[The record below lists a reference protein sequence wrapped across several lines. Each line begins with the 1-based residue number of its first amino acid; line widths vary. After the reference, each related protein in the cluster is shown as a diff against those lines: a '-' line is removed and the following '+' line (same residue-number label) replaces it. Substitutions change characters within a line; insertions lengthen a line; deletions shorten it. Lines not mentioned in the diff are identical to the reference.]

1 MSSFPVCTCCVCPA
15 HGPAGHGA
23 DHPGGGA
30 GWAGRVRRYMESVVE
45 WLDGPE
51 AMGAGHGELEA
62 RLQVHSREQYR
73 LLLQGHLDERARLER
88 RRSAVTGSD
97 GVSRPRVE
105 NGHRR
110 GLTTVFGPVAV
121 TRKAY
126 RAVPG
131 TAADPGIASPAA
143 SGALPG
149 PASDLMPEG
158 TGTTTGTAPEAA
170 APEAA
175 APEAAAPEAAA
186 PEAAAPE
193 AAAPEAAAPATPTRN
208 LHPADAVLNLPV
220 GRHSAG
226 LQRLAAVEAARG
238 SFADAREAI
247 ERASGV
253 RLGKRQVEDL
263 ARTAAVD
270 TEAFYAARR
279 PLPRPGRVLGLQA
292 DGKGI
297 VMRPGSLRPG
307 TAARAARASSK
318 LTTRLS
324 PGEKH
329 GRKRMAEIVAVYD
342 LDPAPRTAA
351 DIIPTRRR
359 SQQDTPA
366 RRPGP
371 VVTGKWLAA
380 NVTDDIPAVI
390 AAMFD
395 EAEHRDPAHERT
407 WVALVDGNRQQIDT
421 IRDQAT
427 ARGVTVTVVIDF
439 VHVLEYLWKAAWTF
453 FYPGDRD
460 AQTWVADQAR
470 TILTGRAVDAA
481 ATIRHQADEAG
492 FRGSER
498 SGADEAA
505 AYLTRKAPYLNYA
518 TALASGWQIAT
529 GIIEGAARFLIK
541 DRMDITGARWSTPG
555 AEAVLR
561 LRAVITNGDFDEYW
575 QWHQQQELRRN
586 HLDRYQ
592 ELDLAA

>member
-1 MSSFPVCTCCVCPA
+1 L
-15 HGPAGHGA
+15 
-23 DHPGGGA
+23 
-30 GWAGRVRRYMESVVE
+30 ESVVQ

-62 RLQVHSREQYR
+62 RLQAHSREQYR
-73 LLLQGHLDERARLER
+73 LLLQGHLDERARLEKR
-88 RRSAVTGSD
+88 RGAVAGSD

-105 NGHRR
+105 NGHGR
-110 GLTTVFGPVAV
+110 GLTSVFGPVTV

-126 RAVPG
+126 RAVPSTAAAAG
-131 TAADPGIASPAA
+131 TACPTA
-143 SGALPG
+143 SGVLPG
-149 PASDLMPEG
+149 PASELMPQS
-158 TGTTTGTAPEAA
+158 TGTTTDTAADTVPA
-170 APEAA
+170 APVPQ
-175 APEAAAPEAAA
+175 APPT
-186 PEAAAPE
+186 PTPTR
-193 AAAPEAAAPATPTRN
+193 TPTRN
-208 LHPADAVLNLPV
+208 LYPADAVLNLPV

-238 SFADAREAI
+238 SFADARAAI
-247 ERASGV
+247 ERATGV

-270 TEAFYAARR
+270 TETFYAARR
-279 PLPRPGRVLGLQA
+279 PLPCPDRVLGLQA

-307 TAARAARASSK
+307 TAARAAQATAK
-318 LTTRLS
+318 LATRLS

-342 LDPAPRTAA
+342 LDPAPRTVE
-351 DIIPTRRR
+351 DIIPRRS
-359 SQQDTPA
+359 SQQDKPA

-371 VVTGKWLAA
+371 VVSGKWLAA

-395 EAEHRDPAHERT
+395 QAERRDPTHERT

-421 IRDQAT
+421 IQQQAT
-427 ARGVTVTVVIDF
+427 ARGVTVTIVIDF

-453 FYPGDRD
+453 FSPGDRD

-481 ATIRHQADEAG
+481 ATIRYQADQAG
-492 FRGSER
+492 FRGRER
-498 SGADEAA
+498 TGADEAA

-518 TALASGWQIAT
+518 TALANGWQIAT

-555 AEAVLR
+555 AEAVLQ
-561 LRAVITNGDFDEYW
+561 LRAIIANGDFDEYW
-575 QWHQQQELRRN
+575 QYHQQQELHRN

>member
-1 MSSFPVCTCCVCPA
+1 MSSSPVCTCCVCPA
-15 HGPAGHGA
+15 HGPAGH
-23 DHPGGGA
+23 PGGGA
-30 GWAGRVRRYMESVVE
+30 GWAGPVRRYLESVVE

-51 AMGAGHGELEA
+51 AMGAGHGQLEA

-73 LLLQGHLDERARLER
+73 LLLQGHLDERARLEKR
-88 RRSAVTGSD
+88 RNAATGSD

-126 RAVPG
+126 RAAPG
-131 TAADPGIASPAA
+131 AAADAGAA
-143 SGALPG
+143 VDAGAACPTTSGALPG
-149 PASDLMPEG
+149 PASGLMPEG
-158 TGTTTGTAPEAA
+158 TGTTTGTAPEAPVPPA
-170 APEAA
+170 PAPEAA
-175 APEAAAPEAAA
+175 AS
-186 PEAAAPE
+186 
-193 AAAPEAAAPATPTRN
+193 ATPTRN
-208 LHPADAVLNLPV
+208 LYPADAVLNLPV

-226 LQRLAAVEAARG
+226 LQRLAALEAARG

-247 ERASGV
+247 ERATGV
-253 RLGKRQVEDL
+253 RLGKRQVEQL

-307 TAARAARASSK
+307 TAARAARASAK
-318 LTTRLS
+318 LATRLS

-359 SQQDTPA
+359 SAQDNSSPQDKPA

-380 NVTDDIPAVI
+380 NVTDDLPAVI

-395 EAEHRDPAHERT
+395 EAERRDPAHERT

-427 ARGVTVTVVIDF
+427 GRGVTVTVVIDF

-460 AQTWVADQAR
+460 AQTWVADRAR

-492 FRGSER
+492 FRGRER
-498 SGADEAA
+498 AGADEAA
-505 AYLTRKAPYLNYA
+505 AYLTRKAPYLDYA

-555 AEAVLR
+555 AQAVLR
-561 LRAVITNGDFDEYW
+561 LRAVIANGDFDEYW
-575 QWHQQQELRRN
+575 QYHQQQELRRN

>member
-1 MSSFPVCTCCVCPA
+1 MSSSPVCTCCVCPA
-15 HGPAGHGA
+15 HVPAGRGA
-23 DHPGGGA
+23 DHPGRGA
-30 GWAGRVRRYMESVVE
+30 GWAGPVRRYLESVVE

-51 AMGAGHGELEA
+51 AMGAGHGQLEA

-73 LLLQGHLDERARLER
+73 LLLQGHLDERARLEK

-110 GLTTVFGPVAV
+110 GLTTVFGPVTV

-131 TAADPGIASPAA
+131 TAADAGTACPTA

-158 TGTTTGTAPEAA
+158 TGTTTGTAPP
-170 APEAA
+170 APVPP
-175 APEAAAPEAAA
+175 APAS
-186 PEAAAPE
+186 
-193 AAAPEAAAPATPTRN
+193 ATPTRN

-226 LQRLAAVEAARG
+226 LQRLAALEAARG

-263 ARTAAVD
+263 AHTAAVD

-297 VMRPGSLRPG
+297 VMRPGNLRPG

-318 LTTRLS
+318 LATRLS

-342 LDPAPRTAA
+342 LDPAPRTAE

-359 SQQDTPA
+359 SQQDNPA

-395 EAEHRDPAHERT
+395 EAERRDPAHERT

-460 AQTWVADQAR
+460 AETWVADQAR

-498 SGADEAA
+498 TGADEAA

-518 TALASGWQIAT
+518 TTLASGWQIAT

-586 HLDRYQ
+586 HLNRYQ

>member
-1 MSSFPVCTCCVCPA
+1 MSSSPVCTCGVCPA
-15 HGPAGHGA
+15 HGLVGDGA
-23 DHPGGGA
+23 EDSGGGA
-30 GWAGRVRRYMESVVE
+30 GWAGPVRWYLESVVE

-73 LLLQGHLDERARLER
+73 LLLQGHRDERARWER
-88 RRSAVTGSD
+88 RRCAVTGSD

-110 GLTTVFGPVAV
+110 GLTTVFGPVTV

-126 RAVPG
+126 RGVPG
-131 TAADPGIASPAA
+131 AAADTGNACPSV

-149 PASDLMPEG
+149 PALEPMAEG
-158 TGTTTGTAPEAA
+158 TGTTTGTAPEA
-170 APEAA
+170 PV
-175 APEAAAPEAAA
+175 PQ
-186 PEAAAPE
+186 
-193 AAAPEAAAPATPTRN
+193 AAAPATPTRN
-208 LHPADAVLNLPV
+208 LYPADAVLNLPV

-226 LQRLAAVEAARG
+226 LARLAAVEAARG

-247 ERASGV
+247 ERATGV
-253 RLGKRQVEDL
+253 RLGKRQVEQL

-270 TEAFYAARR
+270 TETFYAARR
-279 PLPRPGRVLGLQA
+279 PPPCRDRVLGLQC

-307 TAARAARASSK
+307 TAARAAQASAK
-318 LTTRLS
+318 LATRLS

-329 GRKRMAEIVAVYD
+329 GRKRMTEIVAVYD
-342 LDPAPRTAA
+342 LDPAPRTVE
-351 DIIPTRRR
+351 DIIPTRRN
-359 SQQDTPA
+359 SQQDKSSQQDKPA

-390 AAMFD
+390 AALFD
-395 EAEHRDPAHERT
+395 EAERRDPAHERT
-407 WVALVDGNRQQIDT
+407 WVALLDGNRQQIDT
-421 IRDQAT
+421 IREQAT
-427 ARGVTVTVVIDF
+427 TRGVTVTIVIDF

-460 AQTWVADQAR
+460 AEAWVADRAR
-470 TILTGRAVDAA
+470 TILTGRALDAA
-481 ATIRHQADEAG
+481 ATIRYQADEAG
-492 FRGSER
+492 FRGRER
-498 SGADEAA
+498 TGTDDAV

-555 AEAVLR
+555 AEAVLQ
-561 LRAVITNGDFDEYW
+561 LHAVIANGDLDEYW
-575 QWHQQQELRRN
+575 QYHQQQELRRN

-592 ELDLAA
+592 KLDLAA

>member
-1 MSSFPVCTCCVCPA
+1 MSSSPVCTCCVCPA
-15 HGPAGHGA
+15 HVPAGRGA
-23 DHPGGGA
+23 DHPGRGA
-30 GWAGRVRRYMESVVE
+30 GWAGPVRRYLESVVE

-51 AMGAGHGELEA
+51 AMGAGHGQLEA

-73 LLLQGHLDERARLER
+73 LLLQGHLDERARLEK

-110 GLTTVFGPVAV
+110 GLTTVFGPVTV

-131 TAADPGIASPAA
+131 TAADAGTACPTA

-158 TGTTTGTAPEAA
+158 TGTTTGTAPP
-170 APEAA
+170 APVPP
-175 APEAAAPEAAA
+175 APAS
-186 PEAAAPE
+186 
-193 AAAPEAAAPATPTRN
+193 ATPTRN

-226 LQRLAAVEAARG
+226 LQRLAALEAARG

-263 ARTAAVD
+263 AHTAAVD

-297 VMRPGSLRPG
+297 VMRPGNLRPG

-318 LTTRLS
+318 LATRLS

-342 LDPAPRTAA
+342 LDPAPRTAE

-359 SQQDTPA
+359 SQQDNPA

-395 EAEHRDPAHERT
+395 EAERRDPAHERT

-460 AQTWVADQAR
+460 AETWVADQAR

-498 SGADEAA
+498 TGADEAA

-586 HLDRYQ
+586 HLNRYQ

>member
-1 MSSFPVCTCCVCPA
+1 
-15 HGPAGHGA
+15 
-23 DHPGGGA
+23 
-30 GWAGRVRRYMESVVE
+30 
-45 WLDGPE
+45 
-51 AMGAGHGELEA
+51 
-62 RLQVHSREQYR
+62 
-73 LLLQGHLDERARLER
+73 
-88 RRSAVTGSD
+88 
-97 GVSRPRVE
+97 
-105 NGHRR
+105 
-110 GLTTVFGPVAV
+110 
-121 TRKAY
+121 
-126 RAVPG
+126 
-131 TAADPGIASPAA
+131 
-143 SGALPG
+143 
-149 PASDLMPEG
+149 
-158 TGTTTGTAPEAA
+158 
-170 APEAA
+170 
-175 APEAAAPEAAA
+175 
-186 PEAAAPE
+186 
-193 AAAPEAAAPATPTRN
+193 
-208 LHPADAVLNLPV
+208 
-220 GRHSAG
+220 
-226 LQRLAAVEAARG
+226 
-238 SFADAREAI
+238 
-247 ERASGV
+247 V

-263 ARTAAVD
+263 ARTAAAD
-270 TEAFYAARR
+270 TEAFYAAR
-279 PLPRPGRVLGLQA
+279 PPVPRPGRVLGLQA

-307 TAARAARASSK
+307 TAARAARASAK
-318 LTTRLS
+318 LATRLS

-342 LDPAPRTAA
+342 LDPAPRTAE
-351 DIIPTRRR
+351 DIIPTRR
-359 SQQDTPA
+359 SSPQDKPA

-395 EAEHRDPAHERT
+395 EAERRDPAHERT

-421 IRDQAT
+421 IREQAT
-427 ARGVTVTVVIDF
+427 ARAVTVTVVIDF

-555 AEAVLR
+555 AQAVLR
-561 LRAVITNGDFDEYW
+561 LRAVIANGDFDEYW

>member
-1 MSSFPVCTCCVCPA
+1 MSSSPVCTCCVCPA
-15 HGPAGHGA
+15 HVPAGRGA
-23 DHPGGGA
+23 DHPGRGA
-30 GWAGRVRRYMESVVE
+30 GWAGPVRRYLESVVE

-51 AMGAGHGELEA
+51 AMGAGHGQLEA

-73 LLLQGHLDERARLER
+73 LLLQGHLDERARLEK

-110 GLTTVFGPVAV
+110 GLTTVFGPVTV

-131 TAADPGIASPAA
+131 AAADAGTACPTA

-158 TGTTTGTAPEAA
+158 TGTTTGTAPP
-170 APEAA
+170 APVPP
-175 APEAAAPEAAA
+175 APAS
-186 PEAAAPE
+186 
-193 AAAPEAAAPATPTRN
+193 ATPTRN

-226 LQRLAAVEAARG
+226 LQRLAALEAARG

-263 ARTAAVD
+263 AHTAAVD

-297 VMRPGSLRPG
+297 VMRPGNLRPG

-318 LTTRLS
+318 LATRLS

-342 LDPAPRTAA
+342 LDPAPRTAE

-359 SQQDTPA
+359 SQQDNPA

-395 EAEHRDPAHERT
+395 EAERRDPAHERT

-460 AQTWVADQAR
+460 AETWVADQAR

-498 SGADEAA
+498 TGADEAA

-586 HLDRYQ
+586 HLNRYQ

>member
-1 MSSFPVCTCCVCPA
+1 MSSSPVCTCGGCPA
-15 HGPAGHGA
+15 HGSAGDGA
-23 DHPGGGA
+23 DDPGGGT
-30 GWAGRVRRYMESVVE
+30 GWAGPVRRYLESVVE

-51 AMGAGHGELEA
+51 AMGAGHGEMEA

-73 LLLQGHLDERARLER
+73 LLLQGHLDERARSEKR
-88 RRSAVTGSD
+88 RRAVTGSE

-131 TAADPGIASPAA
+131 TTPGDAGSACPTT
-143 SGALPG
+143 SDALPG
-149 PASDLMPEG
+149 PAPDLMADG
-158 TGTTTGTAPEAA
+158 TGTTTDTAPPAAAAAA
-170 APEAA
+170 APPAA
-175 APEAAAPEAAA
+175 AEPDAAE
-186 PEAAAPE
+186 
-193 AAAPEAAAPATPTRN
+193 PATRN
-208 LHPADAVLNLPV
+208 LYPADAVLNLPV

-226 LQRLAAVEAARG
+226 LARWAAVEAARG

-247 ERASGV
+247 ERATGV
-253 RLGKRQVEDL
+253 RLGKRQVENL

-270 TEAFYAARR
+270 TETFYDARR
-279 PLPRPGRVLGLQA
+279 PQPCPDRVLGLQA

-307 TAARAARASSK
+307 TAARAAQTSTK

-342 LDPAPRTAA
+342 LDPAPRTVE
-351 DIIPTRRR
+351 DIIPRSRRPQR
-359 SQQDTPA
+359 DKPA

-371 VVTGKWLAA
+371 MVTGKWLAA
-380 NVTDDIPAVI
+380 NVTDDIPTVI

-395 EAEHRDPAHERT
+395 QAERRDPAHERT

-421 IRDQAT
+421 IQAQAA
-427 ARGVTVTVVIDF
+427 ARGVTVTIVIDF

-460 AQTWVADQAR
+460 AQTWVADRAR

-498 SGADEAA
+498 TGADDAA

-518 TALASGWQIAT
+518 TALTNGWQIAT

-561 LRAVITNGDFDEYW
+561 LRAVIANGDFDEYW
-575 QWHQQQELRRN
+575 QYHQQKELRLN

-592 ELDLAA
+592 ELYLAA

>member
-1 MSSFPVCTCCVCPA
+1 
-15 HGPAGHGA
+15 
-23 DHPGGGA
+23 
-30 GWAGRVRRYMESVVE
+30 VVE

-73 LLLQGHLDERARLER
+73 LLLQGHLDERARLEKR
-88 RRSAVTGSD
+88 RGAVTGSD

-131 TAADPGIASPAA
+131 AAADAGTAAAAGIASPTA
-143 SGALPG
+143 SGAPPR
-149 PASDLMPEG
+149 PASDLVSEG
-158 TGTTTGTAPEAA
+158 AGTTTGTAPPAA
-170 APEAA
+170 APPAA
-175 APEAAAPEAAA
+175 ALS
-186 PEAAAPE
+186 
-193 AAAPEAAAPATPTRN
+193 ATSTRN

-247 ERASGV
+247 ERATGV
-253 RLGKRQVEDL
+253 RLGKRQVEEL

-279 PLPRPGRVLGLQA
+279 PLPRPDRVLGLQA

-297 VMRPGSLRPG
+297 VMRPDSLRPG
-307 TAARAARASSK
+307 TAARAAQATAK
-318 LTTRLS
+318 LATRLS

-329 GRKRMAEIVAVYD
+329 SRKRMAEIVAVYD
-342 LDPAPRTAA
+342 LDPAPRTVA
-351 DIIPTRRR
+351 DIIPTRRNSPQDKR
-359 SQQDTPA
+359 SQQDKPA

-380 NVTDDIPAVI
+380 NLTDDIPAVI

-395 EAEHRDPAHERT
+395 EAERRDPAHERT

-421 IRDQAT
+421 IREQAT

-439 VHVLEYLWKAAWTF
+439 VHVLEYLWKAAWTL

-460 AQTWVADQAR
+460 AEAWVADRAR

-481 ATIRHQADEAG
+481 ATIRYQADEAG
-492 FRGSER
+492 FRGRER
-498 SGADEAA
+498 AGADEAA
-505 AYLTRKAPYLNYA
+505 AYLTRKAPYLDYA

-561 LRAVITNGDFDEYW
+561 LRAVIANGDFDEYW